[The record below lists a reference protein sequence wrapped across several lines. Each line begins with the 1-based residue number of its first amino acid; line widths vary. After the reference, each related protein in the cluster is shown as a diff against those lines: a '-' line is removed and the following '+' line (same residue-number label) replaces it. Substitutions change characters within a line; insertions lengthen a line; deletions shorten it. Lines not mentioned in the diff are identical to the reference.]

1 MFGNLAKLLCHAV
14 IVGN

>member
-1 MFGNLAKLLCHAV
+1 MFGNHKKLFCHAV